1 MAGKDRADIEG
12 DWRIMRRIIRSVQSM
27 LSLAIILTLL
37 SAACAQDFSAVIP
50 ELKQQQNPDWVK
62 EGTRMS
68 YYSATADVPEGYEKF
83 ILDEEGD
90 WVGVQ
95 SGKHYRREE
104 IFGAA
109 GHGVTQVDVLS
120 IEGGV
125 AALKI
130 NSWLYSSFTGPLV
143 PIKQGAYIGLAAGCD
158 WYINPKALANLKEHR
173 GGGVTILRMPYTIDG
188 ITYNAI
194 RIQQESDT
202 ASFAHIYDQQDGK
215 LLATFNSVA
224 SADKKSTVFAYAT
237 LLGVRQMDLPWLGQ
251 DLSDWIRKGTVM
263 RFEGTKTFEAKLAG
277 YSFPT
282 AVSLDMS
289 ITGAGRRYYTYTQTG
304 SMAASGFPAQYGQEE
319 QIGGIGQPGGLAL
332 PTDAL
337 AALQTGQVID
347 TDDVT
352 GITVEVKDVGQDA
365 NGRNIVVLSAFN
377 QIYSAEVTYDR
388 DTGMMVGF
396 SETKLGA
403 GTNEYTEL
411 KLAQMN

>member
-1 MAGKDRADIEG
+1 
-12 DWRIMRRIIRSVQSM
+12 MRSIIRSAQIM
-27 LSLAIILTLL
+27 LGLAIILAHLPT
-37 SAACAQDFSAVIP
+37 ACGQDFSAVIP
-50 ELKQQQNPDWVK
+50 GLKQLQNPDWVK

-90 WVGVQ
+90 WVGVL
-95 SGKHYRREE
+95 SGKHYKREE

-120 IEGGV
+120 VEGGV

-143 PIKQGAYIGLAAGCD
+143 PIKQGAYIGLAAGGD
-158 WYINPKALANLKEHR
+158 WYISPKALANLQER
-173 GGGVTILRMPYTIDG
+173 RSGGVTILRMPYTIDG
-188 ITYNAI
+188 VTYNAI

-202 ASFAHIYDQQDGK
+202 ASFAHIYDLQDGK

-251 DLSDWIRKGTVM
+251 DLPGWIKEGTVM
-263 RFEGTKTFEAKLAG
+263 RFDGTKAFEAKLAS

-289 ITGAGRRYYTYTQTG
+289 ITGVGRRYYTYTQTA
-304 SMAASGFPAQYGQEE
+304 SMVASGFPAQYGHEE
-319 QIGGIGQPGGLAL
+319 QVGGIGQPGGLAL
-332 PTDAL
+332 PPDAL
-337 AALQTGQVID
+337 AALQLGQVID
-347 TDDVT
+347 IDDVT
-352 GITVEVKDVGQDA
+352 GITVEVKDVCQDA
-365 NGRNIVVLSAFN
+365 NGRNIVVLLASN
-377 QIYSAEVTYDR
+377 QIYSAKVTYDR
-388 DTGMMVGF
+388 DTGMMIGF
-396 SETKLGA
+396 SETKLGTD
-403 GTNEYTEL
+403 TNEYTEL